1 MIIPLLLIIAGVMFA
16 GLLNLLP
23 IELYITVPDY
33 FKFLLFIIGIVFAV
47 LGYMIYLFR
56 AKQTGACHIMDK
68 GRPGRFL
75 WFYFYDDGEM
85 RITPGI
91 RVGEKQSY
99 NREMD
104 SQVPVTKS
112 YHLADHQVLIIPE
125 GVGCATDL
133 DYALYAELLDAKGG
147 FENLRV
153 ARQDAFARIAGGL
166 GLTLSEPKESVA
178 NVITSGQ
185 DIKKVADRIVDQRKS
200 RYSPVPSK

>member
-1 MIIPLLLIIAGVMFA
+1 MLIPLLLIMTGVMLS
-16 GLLNLLP
+16 GMLTLLP
-23 IELYITVPDY
+23 LEFFVIVPDY
-33 FKFLLFIIGIVFAV
+33 FKFLLFILGIVFAV
-47 LGYMIYLFR
+47 LGYMIYIMR
-56 AKQTGACHIMDK
+56 ARQTGACHIMEK

-104 SQVPVTKS
+104 NQVPVTKS

-125 GVGCATDL
+125 GVGCAADL

-147 FENLRV
+147 FENLRI
-153 ARQDAFARIAGGL
+153 AREDAFAKIAKGI
-166 GLTLSEPKESVA
+166 GLTLSEPKESMAHV
-178 NVITSGQ
+178 VTSGQ
-185 DIKKVADRIVDQRKS
+185 DIKKVADRITEQRKQ
-200 RYSPVPSK
+200 RYSPSPPQ

>member
-1 MIIPLLLIIAGVMFA
+1 MFA
-16 GLLNLLP
+16 GMLNLLP
-23 IELYITVPDY
+23 MEMYVTVPDY
-33 FKFLLFIIGIVFAV
+33 FKFLLFGVGVTFSIM
-47 LGYMIYLFR
+47 GYMIYMIR
-56 AKQTGACHIMDK
+56 AKQTGAIHIMDK

-112 YHLADHQVLIIPE
+112 YHLADHQVLVIPE

-133 DYALYAELLDAKGG
+133 DFVLYAELLDSKGG
-147 FENLRV
+147 FENLRI
-153 ARQDAFARIAGGL
+153 AREDAFARIAGGL
-166 GLTLSEPKESVA
+166 GLTLTEQKESMSHVA
-178 NVITSGQ
+178 SGE
-185 DIKKVADRIVDQRKS
+185 DIKKIANRITEQRKS
-200 RYSPVPSK
+200 RYSPIPSK